1 MGRFNFSGHHHE
13 PPKRGCDSLHPLHP
27 SGSTTYAKIPPRITT
42 FVKTAR
48 SVCGSF
54 AKVHLSGTRR
64 CGNHRR
70 GARQNG
76 AVFSDRMQHWQS
88 KQKTNRGE
96 VEGDALRKTK
106 APRHQIM
113 QLETRAEMI
122 RLARWLVSAVRNLN
136 PALSFVYNGVVSFW
150 LKTNNKTNNTTE
162 SVRSALR
169 LIKTVLGRC
178 N

>member
-1 MGRFNFSGHHHE
+1 
-13 PPKRGCDSLHPLHP
+13 
-27 SGSTTYAKIPPRITT
+27 
-42 FVKTAR
+42 
-48 SVCGSF
+48 
-54 AKVHLSGTRR
+54 
-64 CGNHRR
+64 
-70 GARQNG
+70 
-76 AVFSDRMQHWQS
+76 MQHWQS